1 MVMSAKQEAGGSTPS
16 TRPLAALNWV
26 SGRLSVPLSEAID
39 PVNGEASRLAQPDA
53 VQGAHAMPLKV
64 LIVGEEDLVRASTE
78 FLLASQY
85 GIVVVG
91 EVGGD
96 LGAFCPV
103 GSTRAL
109 DPILRCRPTWVD
121 SPGPLACDLIG
132 SSRYVGL

>member
-1 MVMSAKQEAGGSTPS
+1 
-16 TRPLAALNWV
+16 
-26 SGRLSVPLSEAID
+26 
-39 PVNGEASRLAQPDA
+39 
-53 VQGAHAMPLKV
+53 MPLKV